1 MMIRQ
6 AALPPYSIRDKTR
19 IKHESN
25 MKNRFRY
32 SSCKNTNNIKI
43 QIRRVTP
50 PYSVRDKAR
59 TKYESDMKN
68 ETRFSSEHSL
78 NMIKTK

>member
-1 MMIRQ
+1 
-6 AALPPYSIRDKTR
+6 
-19 IKHESN
+19 

-32 SSCKNTNNIKI
+32 SSCKNTNCIKI

-50 PYSVRDKAR
+50 PYSVRDRAR

-68 ETRFSSEHSL
+68 KTRFSSEHSL
-78 NMIKTK
+78 NMIRIK